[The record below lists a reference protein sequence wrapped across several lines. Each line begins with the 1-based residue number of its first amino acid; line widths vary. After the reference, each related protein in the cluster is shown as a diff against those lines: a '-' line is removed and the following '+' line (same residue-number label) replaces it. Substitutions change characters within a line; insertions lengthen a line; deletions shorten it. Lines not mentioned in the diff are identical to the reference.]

1 MPFVCVSPRLS
12 GDKRHQSGYSEDTAK
27 PYIQMI
33 TVKVEFRERQC
44 IVRSKRAVLK
54 EFKIESFK
62 GIVKYKSKWK

>member
-33 TVKVEFRERQC
+33 TVKVECRERVHC
-44 IVRSKRAVLK
+44 TFKKNRVKRIQNRVLK
-54 EFKIESFK
+54 AL
-62 GIVKYKSKWK
+62 